1 MPDIISDFLKPRSV
15 RVQPESS
22 TRARIII
29 EPFERGFGH
38 TLGNAL
44 RRILLSSMPGAAVT
58 EVEIEAVLHEYTAID
73 GVQEDVVEILLN
85 SQALWM
91 AAAAAQRSTCC
102 SSNSSGALPPEEAP
116 RPSRCRMPSIRPKA
130 APICASSASI

>member
-38 TLGNAL
+38 TLGN
-44 RRILLSSMPGAAVT
+44 V
-58 EVEIEAVLHEYTAID
+58 VLHD
-73 GVQEDVVEILLN
+73 GHVLVSGGVVDRVHPEGAEDGFQPALILKCLK
-85 SQALWM
+85 
-91 AAAAAQRSTCC
+91 
-102 SSNSSGALPPEEAP
+102 P
-116 RPSRCRMPSIRPKA
+116 
-130 APICASSASI
+130 